1 MTDKKMIRD
10 QQAEI
15 DKLKQELQE
24 MDKLKQELQERDAA
38 EQERDA
44 QHQVRQIEI
53 DNLREQHEEAMNV
66 IAKLNARATL
76 TTTSTDLGD
85 ADASK
90 PFLSMD
96 KIVTLVQ
103 REIKNASSTDA
114 DSDDSGTESDSSY
127 IGATSDT

>member
-1 MTDKKMIRD
+1 MTGKKMIRD
-10 QQAEI
+10 QQAELTNWN
-15 DKLKQELQE
+15 KSSK
-24 MDKLKQELQERDAA
+24 KWTNWNKNCELQERDAA

-90 PFLSMD
+90 PLLSMD

-103 REIKNASSTDA
+103 REIKYAAQSKRTGYA
-114 DSDDSGTESDSSY
+114 KGECT
-127 IGATSDT
+127 GRQ